1 VIINVRKDKMV
12 YVQRIF
18 KKEIKVQL
26 VSHNENE
33 ICDVAERIKQY
44 ITKRF
49 YGCDT
54 KIVEGKLK
62 VETDRNQTKVQ
73 IEYFKQQLKTLYHEK
88 NITVSQSYRDVIDK
102 DIAKIKA
109 EINKFEKLL

>member
-1 VIINVRKDKMV
+1 MV

-18 KKEIKVQL
+18 KKEIKVQR

-33 ICDVAERIKQY
+33 ICDVVERIKQY
-44 ITKRF
+44 IAKRF